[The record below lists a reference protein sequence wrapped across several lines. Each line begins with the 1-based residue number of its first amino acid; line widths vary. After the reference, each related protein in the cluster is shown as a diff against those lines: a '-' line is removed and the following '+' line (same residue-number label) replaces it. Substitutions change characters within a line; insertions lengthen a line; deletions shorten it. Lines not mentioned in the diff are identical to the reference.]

1 MRRTRIVLTGAT
13 GFIGSAVLRRLARLR
28 EEAGRPAPVHVHG
41 VGRRLTSGTAALVDD
56 WTSADLGDPGSLPGV
71 CEGADVLLH
80 LAASQSSDEAHS
92 TGVNVHGTAALMRE
106 ASRCGVRRIVHL
118 STAAV
123 YGPGP
128 HRGIGVDEV
137 APVPISVT
145 SRTRLA
151 GEKYAL
157 AAGACVLRP
166 GLVLGQGDRW
176 VVPAL
181 AEFITAVPALWDG
194 GRARVSMVA
203 VDDLSRL
210 IAHIA
215 TASPLPGPRV
225 WHASH
230 PDPVST
236 RDLLATLSRH
246 LGVPA
251 VSAELAW
258 EDCRSRLRASACK
271 LSERQFALVARDHWY
286 DSREIWSAAD
296 CDPGPGP
303 LSRVPE
309 AAPWYRALLA
319 VLPERHG

>member
-1 MRRTRIVLTGAT
+1 MRQTRVVLTGAT
-13 GFIGSAVLRRLARLR
+13 GFIGAAVLRRLARLR
-28 EEAGRPAPVHVHG
+28 DEAGTAAPLSVHA
-41 VGRRLTSGTAALVDD
+41 VGRRLPTSTAALVDE
-56 WTSADLGDPGSLPGV
+56 WRPADLGEPGSLRGV

-80 LAASQSSDEAHS
+80 LAASQSSDEQHGTA
-92 TGVNVHGTAALMRE
+92 VNVHGTAALMRE
-106 ASRCGVRRIVHL
+106 ALRSGVGRIMHL

-137 APVPISVT
+137 APAPLSVP

-151 GEKYAL
+151 GEKHAL

-166 GLVLGQGDRW
+166 GLVLGRGDRW

-181 AEFITAVPALWDG
+181 AELVTAVPALWDG

-203 VDDLSRL
+203 VEDLSRL
-210 IAHIA
+210 IVHLA
-215 TASPLPGPRV
+215 TEFPLAGPRV

-230 PDPVST
+230 PAPVIT
-236 RDLLATLSRH
+236 RELLAALTCH
-246 LGVPA
+246 LGLPA

-258 EDCRSRLRASACK
+258 DECRARLRASACE

-286 DSREIWSAAD
+286 DSREIWRGTN

-303 LSRVPE
+303 LTGVVE
-309 AAPWYRALLA
+309 AVPWYRSLLA
-319 VLPERHG
+319 LGPGHRG